1 MVTENKT
8 ARLFSEE
15 NCLFDQ
21 DKKVKELLVKAGK
34 KCTTTTKRTVNLYQ
48 KNIPDWVPGKTTNP
62 IFRICFCAKT
72 KGTLIKKQKAS

>member
-1 MVTENKT
+1 LVTENKT

-34 KCTTTTKRTVNLYQ
+34 KCTTTTNQKDIKPVPKKHSRLASWKNNKSNFFLNLLLR
-48 KNIPDWVPGKTTNP
+48 KNERDID
-62 IFRICFCAKT
+62 
-72 KGTLIKKQKAS
+72 